1 MKYINLPFITESVL
15 DMRQVKEKGFRPEEF
30 YINLVEYKEM
40 VLEIFHFILDNL
52 DGCILFHCQAG
63 KDRTGILAMLLLGL
77 CGVSKEDIL
86 ANYQVSHTYLKDH
99 VELHIHDGLEELEY
113 SRPEWMEAAYD
124 HVLDKYGT
132 FRAYFLAVGLTKK
145 EIRKIRQKMIV

>member
-1 MKYINLPFITESVL
+1 MK
-15 DMRQVKEKGFRPEEF
+15 
-30 YINLVEYKEM
+30 
-40 VLEIFHFILDNL
+40 
-52 DGCILFHCQAG
+52 
-63 KDRTGILAMLLLGL
+63 
-77 CGVSKEDIL
+77 
-86 ANYQVSHTYLKDH
+86 
-99 VELHIHDGLEELEY
+99 LHIHDGLEELEY